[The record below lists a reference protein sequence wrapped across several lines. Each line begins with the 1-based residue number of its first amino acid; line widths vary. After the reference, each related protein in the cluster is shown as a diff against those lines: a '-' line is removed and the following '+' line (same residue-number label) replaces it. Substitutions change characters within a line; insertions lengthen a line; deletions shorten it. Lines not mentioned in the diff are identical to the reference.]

1 MIDKKLLAIAQN
13 PKYLQLVKTRSRL
26 GWSLTLVMLV
36 VYFGYIYLVAFNKDF
51 LSQTL
56 GAGVT
61 TVSIPIGI
69 GLILFTV
76 IITGLYVRRANSEFD
91 KLTQEILK
99 DIK

>member
-1 MIDKKLLAIAQN
+1 MNNTLLKISQN
-13 PKYLQLVKTRSRL
+13 PKYQQLVKTRSRL

-36 VYFGYIYLVAFNKDF
+36 VYFGFIYLVAFQKDF
-51 LSQTL
+51 LARTL

-61 TVSIPIGI
+61 TISIPIGI
-69 GLILFTV
+69 GLIVFTV

-91 KLTQEILK
+91 KLTGEILK